1 MRLLLTLLTTS
12 KWFQSLALG
21 VVLTPVL
28 AIVQKYIFADWE
40 FLRYLGVLIVVDTV
54 LGVQRRWVAR
64 TISSRG
70 FSRLFTKSGIYLAL
84 LVLTHVM
91 SSFTVHGEVNVFFKW
106 FDTFM
111 YSCMMAREAL
121 SILEH
126 AALIEPRLVPK
137 ALLKR
142 LALVSEEGI
151 EAAMAAMPSTQLSS
165 APLSTAPPAAPPTLP
180 PTDDSPLSS
189 SRYDA

>member
-1 MRLLLTLLTTS
+1 MRLLLTLLATS
-12 KWFQSLALG
+12 KWLQSATLG
-21 VVLTPVL
+21 VVLMPLL

-40 FLRYLGVLIVVDTV
+40 FLRFLCVLIIVDTV
-54 LGVQRRWVAR
+54 LGVQRRWAAHA
-64 TISSRG
+64 ISSRG
-70 FSRLFTKSGIYLAL
+70 FSRLFKKSGIYLAL
-84 LVLTHVM
+84 LVLTHVL
-91 SSFTVHGEVNVFFKW
+91 SSFTVHGEVNLFFKW

-126 AALIEPRLVPK
+126 AALLEPRLVPK

-151 EAAMAAMPSTQLSS
+151 EAALTAMPSTQLST
-165 APLSTAPPAAPPTLP
+165 APLSTAPPAPPLP
-180 PTDDSPLSS
+180 SPTDASPLTD

>member
-1 MRLLLTLLTTS
+1 MRLFFTLLATS
-12 KWFQSLALG
+12 KWLQSLALG

-28 AIVQKYIFADWE
+28 AVVQKYIFADFE
-40 FLRYLGVLIVVDTV
+40 FLRYLGVLIVVDTG
-54 LGVQRRWVAR
+54 LGVQRRWAAR
-64 TISSRG
+64 AISSRG
-70 FSRLFTKSGIYLAL
+70 FSRLFTKAGIYLAL
-84 LVLTHVM
+84 LVLTHVL
-91 SSFTVHGEVNVFFKW
+91 SSFTVHGEPNLFFKW

-126 AALIEPRLVPK
+126 AALLEPRLVPK

-151 EAAMAAMPSTQLSS
+151 EAALTAMPAAQ
-165 APLSTAPPAAPPTLP
+165 LSTAPPAPPTPSLP
-180 PTDDSPLSS
+180 DASPLTD

>member
-1 MRLLLTLLTTS
+1 MRLFIYFLATS
-12 KWFQSLALG
+12 KWLQSLALG
-21 VVLTPVL
+21 VVLLPLL

-40 FLRYLGVLIVVDTV
+40 FLRFLGVLIVVDTG
-54 LGVQRRWVAR
+54 LGVQRRWVAHA
-64 TISSRG
+64 ISSRG
-70 FSRLFTKSGIYLAL
+70 FSRLFKKAGIYLAL
-84 LVLTHVM
+84 LVLTHVL
-91 SSFTVHGEVNVFFKW
+91 SSFTVHGEVNLFFKW

-126 AALIEPRLVPK
+126 AALLEPRLVPR

-151 EAAMAAMPSTQLSS
+151 EAALVALPASQLST
-165 APLSTAPPAAPPTLP
+165 APLSTAPPAPSIP
-180 PTDDSPLSS
+180 SPLDESPLTD

>member
-40 FLRYLGVLIVVDTV
+40 FLRYLGVLLVVDTI
-54 LGVQRRWVAR
+54 LGVRRHWLAH

-70 FSRLFTKSGIYLAL
+70 FSRLFQKSGIYLAL
-84 LVLTHVM
+84 LVLTHVL
-91 SSFTVHGEVNVFFKW
+91 SSFTVHGEPNLFFKW

-142 LALVSEEGI
+142 LALVSEEGF
-151 EAAMAAMPSTQLSS
+151 EAALTAMPASQLST
-165 APLSTAPPAAPPTLP
+165 APLSTAPPAPPIP
-180 PTDDSPLSS
+180 SPTDASPLTD